1 MKKFKDI
8 RKLEEAPLIQ
18 SEIGAVQS
26 MSSRLEKELTKQ
38 SSKRR
43 VQLLTQ
49 IGKLLGVR
57 VTQMPNGKIEIR

>member
-8 RKLEEAPLIQ
+8 RNLEEAPLIQ

-43 VQLLTQ
+43 VQLLQ
-49 IGKLLGVR
+49 QVGRLLGIK

>member
-8 RKLEEAPLIQ
+8 RNLEEAPLIQ

-26 MSSRLEKELTKQ
+26 LSSRLEKELTKQ

-43 VQLLTQ
+43 VQLLQ
-49 IGKLLGVR
+49 QVGRLLGIK

>member
-49 IGKLLGVR
+49 VGKLLGVR

>member
-18 SEIGAVQS
+18 SEIGAIQS
-26 MSSRLEKELTKQ
+26 MSSRLEKELSKQ

-49 IGKLLGVR
+49 VGKLLGVR

>member
-8 RKLEEAPLIQ
+8 RNLEEAPLIQ

-26 MSSRLEKELTKQ
+26 MAGRLEKELTKQ

-43 VQLLTQ
+43 VQILTQ
-49 IGKLLGVR
+49 VARLLGVR

>member
-8 RKLEEAPLIQ
+8 RNLQEAPLIQ

-43 VQLLTQ
+43 VQLLQ
-49 IGKLLGVR
+49 QVGRLLGIK

>member
-43 VQLLTQ
+43 IQLLTQ
-49 IGKLLGVR
+49 VGKLLGVR